1 MGCCFSKEKR
11 QDINETKPLLENEGK
26 YDTPAVT
33 SGVINPMS
41 SLAEALEDGVRSNL
55 TLALAK
61 WCEVEEE
68 SRAADS
74 ELDGIGRRGLNTS
87 PSTGESSGRPNVP
100 STVVHG
106 LRNASR
112 SCADVTLA
120 SWLKETRTLLL
131 AQPLDVL
138 WPKFQTSAEGHV
150 LDGKQVQL
158 FLSEWHCLLVLRDR
172 LWKIMPLSFVEK
184 KRKTLFKKQ
193 KTVNNADIRR
203 CSPTCTQLV
212 VVEPPCCTVL
222 ADNEQSR
229 ETQTKPTEILE
240 TDQFCINS
248 KLILGK
254 DGPDASSELSVGH
267 SCDAN
272 MLNGLHLTEA
282 KGNVNGSLDYVFEQE
297 RHVSCSR
304 NSTLMTGVF
313 VSPAECGSSPLL
325 SDSQMLCICAETI
338 KASEPHCDF
347 QESDTL
353 QGNSMERVLCNVDN
367 TSAVGHLKSDEDAV
381 EEDTNADAFLNEAP
395 QLPIPLNL
403 MQKCSRDLHYSEC
416 DISTKATETKCPTQE
431 VASEQHALEE
441 SCITKL
447 LFQSHCNIS
456 DGQHGELAL
465 FSIGNGVANQVGTDC
480 LDLDFGCQDT
490 LPTHAYLD
498 RKCNKWATAPS
509 CLVAMVQEDEMNER
523 SGVAIPKQRDVS
535 SDGSATHPDGGSAEQ
550 DCISTTHRDVKP
562 VAEVTAEHVSHSSF
576 YCNVEAA
583 QSPDNASCMP
593 VLSDENLLAAG
604 GSRCEE
610 VGCDASLVKAVHGD
624 PLVKVTIEDRSC
636 SEVGEQQL
644 VVGYSG
650 DSLQVSTDVGESVC
664 IIPSAAAM
672 TELPF
677 SSESLINGDD
687 GSLLHCGELALQFV
701 SHKDCELLSSRRISL
716 VLCSESMQED
726 MCSVLNCDA
735 VNYSSNG
742 KLRGV
747 TNLEG
752 TIPKVPSDNILTSKA
767 DEMNLC
773 SLELSEELKA
783 DHETVCD
790 GTVPANV
797 LDSPNRTL
805 YCDRQQLEADCLEHP
820 ENIPANFDTAQE
832 YSVCSSSTSPN
843 SVQWSDG
850 NAGVVLDEKPHDDW
864 KLKSA
869 AAVANSSEETAK
881 QWLEPVQHL
890 QDDNYLNG
898 SELHS
903 IDASV
908 TSQTINPVTRMP
920 VFAETPV
927 DQFVEQNQ
935 IDKYAATP
943 SYEISGISSIKLSAN
958 SRKVR
963 QPSRQHCAAYY
974 HDTFSCESKEHNTD
988 AACFEVPVFPEGSNT
1003 VIPMPTFDKATPT
1016 DSDDPHFS
1024 NMFKLF
1030 DTMPVGEA
1038 SFPSIIQSTPEGQV
1052 IVEVSETEYIPAGG
1066 LAGDLANSLLQM
1078 SPMFYM
1084 AAGSPMGQ
1092 SETITVPSG
1101 MHGPLAYSGSIP
1113 ESGMWSWMYSNV
1125 PPLQVDAKI
1134 NTAPNVATQLMV
1146 EGAVLNPNAAS
1157 WKSPAPSADIA
1168 FAPGR
1173 AVNGDWPDPEPLP
1186 YSEGKHTHEHIPE
1199 GKPYVVMESASGDG
1213 EAPEAE
1219 DGLQVP
1225 VVNGAGKEPPS
1236 LVGENP
1242 TCPLTGDVGQSE
1254 TQTMKPEELKEILR
1268 KQLEYYFSR
1277 ENLAND
1283 MYLVSQMDSDHYVP
1297 IWTIANFNQVKRLT
1311 ADTDLIVEVL
1321 KSSPLVQ
1328 VDEKGE
1334 KVRPNHKRCIV
1345 ILREVP
1351 ESTPIEEVESLF
1363 KSENCPR
1370 FVSCEF
1376 AHNDSWY
1383 VTFESDAD
1391 AQQAYKYLREEAKTF
1406 LGKPI
1411 MARIKAKSMGITA
1424 FIPKN
1429 GQQSLEVGGFHQ
1441 QQFQPAAVYMQPV
1454 HYSPA
1459 QQQQQQQPTYPFYSM
1474 LSQPWSSSL
1483 GYYDGTQLGTFPSTA
1498 FLSSFPA
1505 TGHYKHMQALQHRPY
1520 TGRSRGGGKSQG
1532 RSHHSQHDK
1541 VIPDAISFVP
1551 MNSVH
1556 LVDRPAT
1563 NGAPRGGAN
1572 AGQRRPTGSTV
1583 GSGVGGGSSSSITSG
1598 VSGGGSSYR
1607 PHAPEQ
1613 PFLGSRTQPSD
1624 VPFPPV
1630 PLVPPESPR
1639 LELAASEF
1647 PPLPGASTSV
1657 REDSV
1662 PTRHENRLADVVRG
1676 IGKVSS
1682 VASQTGS
1689 TNGSTAVPPS
1699 ALNKSKPTPMPVCSP
1714 EPTNPCPTS
1723 QATVSST
1730 TETAGTCTDEPSESR
1745 APAPTVTPGPA
1756 EVHATVRTCT
1766 HPLPG
1771 HNPSSCRVILA
1782 KTSPLLLTLNYLLEP
1797 KKLSYA
1803 QICQRPPMPPTSQP
1817 VANGSAVAGT
1827 AGDMGDADRDTADDS
1842 REPEV
1847 ASKPVEG
1854 PPRDQR
1860 KQFGISTHAH
1870 AVARKPLGVQNGMA
1884 RPRAAMVA
1892 KETQ

>member
-1 MGCCFSKEKR
+1 MCCGPSSRRAPKATYWMGNRCSCFS
-11 QDINETKPLLENEGK
+11 
-26 YDTPAVT
+26 A
-33 SGVINPMS
+33 SGTAFLCSVI
-41 SLAEALEDGVRSNL
+41 G
-55 TLALAK
+55 
-61 WCEVEEE
+61 C
-68 SRAADS
+68 
-74 ELDGIGRRGLNTS
+74 G
-87 PSTGESSGRPNVP
+87 
-100 STVVHG
+100 
-106 LRNASR
+106 R
-112 SCADVTLA
+112 SCHCH
-120 SWLKETRTLLL
+120 SWKKKGRLCLKNR
-131 AQPLDVL
+131 
-138 WPKFQTSAEGHV
+138 
-150 LDGKQVQL
+150 
-158 FLSEWHCLLVLRDR
+158 
-172 LWKIMPLSFVEK
+172 KI
-184 KRKTLFKKQ
+184 
-193 KTVNNADIRR
+193 VNNADIRR
-203 CSPTCTQLV
+203 CSPTWTQLV

-353 QGNSMERVLCNVDN
+353 QGNSMERLLCNVDN

-395 QLPIPLNL
+395 PLPIPLNL

-431 VASEQHALEE
+431 VASEQHAFEE

-447 LFQSHCNIS
+447 LFQSHCNSS

-509 CLVAMVQEDEMNER
+509 CPVAMVQEDEMNER
-523 SGVAIPKQRDVS
+523 SSVAIPKQRDVS

-604 GSRCEE
+604 GLRCEE
-610 VGCDASLVKAVHGD
+610 VGCDASPVKAVHGD

-716 VLCSESMQED
+716 VLCSEPMQED

-752 TIPKVPSDNILTSKA
+752 KIPKVPSDNILTSKA
-767 DEMNLC
+767 DEINLC
-773 SLELSEELKA
+773 SLELSEELNA

-805 YCDRQQLEADCLEHP
+805 YCDGQQLEADCLEHP

-850 NAGVVLDEKPHDDW
+850 DAGVVSDEKPHDDW

-920 VFAETPV
+920 VSAETHV

-958 SRKVR
+958 SRKVG

-1016 DSDDPHFS
+1016 DSNDPHFS

-1066 LAGDLANSLLQM
+1066 LAGDLASSLLQM

-1186 YSEGKHTHEHIPE
+1186 YSEVYSGSNGEEGEATFGASTEVEPVLPPEPLTPTSPTPQDEHIPE

-1429 GQQSLEVGGFHQ
+1429 GQQPLEVGGFHQ

-1459 QQQQQQQPTYPFYSM
+1459 QQQQQQQPPYPFYSM

-1483 GYYDGTQLGTFPSTA
+1483 GYYDGTQLVTGTFPSTA

-1541 VIPDAISFVP
+1541 VIPDAVSFVP

-1583 GSGVGGGSSSSITSG
+1583 GSGVGGGSSSSSSITSG

-1624 VPFPPV
+1624 VPFVRRDVEVNGGDPALLASRGRKGFRGRRRRDDERTVKCPQPPV

-1676 IGKVSS
+1676 IGK
-1682 VASQTGS
+1682 ASQTGS

-1714 EPTNPCPTS
+1714 EPTIPCPTP

-1756 EVHATVRTCT
+1756 EVHAT
-1766 HPLPG
+1766 
-1771 HNPSSCRVILA
+1771 
-1782 KTSPLLLTLNYLLEP
+1782 EP